1 MRRIAFINQKGGVGK
16 TTCCVNVA
24 AALAK
29 RGRAVLL
36 VDCDPQAHATLHLGV
51 EPHRLKA
58 SLYDVVVG
66 ERPALE
72 VVVGNVRENLALLPS
87 ALDLSAAEIELAG
100 NVGRENAL
108 KTALAEMF
116 KTRKYDFVL
125 LDCPPSLG
133 LLSVNALCAAR
144 EVFIPVQTEFLALQG
159 LSKLLE
165 VVSLVKRRLN
175 PILRVT
181 GVIATMFDTRTRLAK
196 EVLEDVRNFFGERV
210 FRTVINKNVRLAEA
224 PGFGKTIF
232 EYDPTSRG
240 AQDFS
245 SLAEEILAQPD
256 I

>member
-24 AALAK
+24 AALARK
-29 RGRAVLL
+29 GKSILL
-36 VDCDPQAHATLHLGV
+36 VDCDPQAHATIHLGV
-51 EPHRLKA
+51 EPHNLKA
-58 SLYDVVVG
+58 SLYDVMIG
-66 ERPALE
+66 ERAAAE
-72 VVVGNVRENLALLPS
+72 VLISDVRPS
-87 ALDLSAAEIELAG
+87 LSLIPSNLDLSAVEVEIAA
-100 NVGRENAL
+100 NMGRENLLKSAL
-108 KTALAEMF
+108 LELF
-116 KTRKYDFVL
+116 RLRKYDFVL

-133 LLSVNALCAAR
+133 LLSINALCVAR

-165 VVSLVKRRLN
+165 IISLVKRRLN
-175 PILRVT
+175 PILRVR
-181 GVIATMFDTRTRLAK
+181 GVIATMFDGRTRLAK

-232 EYDPTSRG
+232 EYDRTSRG
-240 AQDFS
+240 AEDFN
-245 SLAEEILAQPD
+245 SLADEILAQPH

>member
-1 MRRIAFINQKGGVGK
+1 F
-16 TTCCVNVA
+16 
-24 AALAK
+24 
-29 RGRAVLL
+29 
-36 VDCDPQAHATLHLGV
+36 
-51 EPHRLKA
+51 KA
-58 SLYDVVVG
+58 
-66 ERPALE
+66 
-72 VVVGNVRENLALLPS
+72 
-87 ALDLSAAEIELAG
+87 
-100 NVGRENAL
+100 
-108 KTALAEMF
+108 
-116 KTRKYDFVL
+116 RKYDFVL

-144 EVFIPVQTEFLALQG
+144 EVFIPVQTEFFALQG

-165 VVSLVKRRLN
+165 VVSIVKRRLN

-181 GVIATMFDTRTRLAK
+181 GVIATMFDIRTRLAK

-256 I
+256 V